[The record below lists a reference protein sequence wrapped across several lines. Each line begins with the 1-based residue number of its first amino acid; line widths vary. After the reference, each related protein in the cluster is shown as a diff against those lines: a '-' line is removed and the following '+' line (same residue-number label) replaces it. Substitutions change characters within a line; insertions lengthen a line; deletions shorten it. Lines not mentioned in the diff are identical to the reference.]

1 MCLCQT
7 AHPHGIDTCQQKSIA
22 GRWVVA
28 ITGRQPN
35 RPSLHRRRPTMQ
47 VAIPCR
53 SFFTIIPNSGYQ
65 DRLCNS
71 RRCGLETA
79 RSCLRNKYRQMK
91 AAPSMLG
98 HQERAVWKP
107 HLRLACDARRILCY
121 VGSERDIFLCLGY
134 KLGSQSTK
142 RYTTFKNVRY
152 LQVLLT
158 VSSV

>member
-28 ITGRQPN
+28 STGRQPS
-35 RPSLHRRRPTMQ
+35 RPSLHRRRPTWQ

-71 RRCGLETA
+71 RRCGFLPHVPVCATSIDSESNAIDVGSSGSCGLETA
-79 RSCLRNKYRQMK
+79 PTIGLRR
-91 AAPSMLG
+91 AANSL
-98 HQERAVWKP
+98 
-107 HLRLACDARRILCY
+107 LR
-121 VGSERDIFLCLGY
+121 GE
-134 KLGSQSTK
+134 QK
-142 RYTTFKNVRY
+142 RYFSPPR
-152 LQVLLT
+152 LQIR
-158 VSSV
+158 